1 MPEDITLVFDEY
13 TEQLL
18 FCKYFIANKLNH
30 NAEMGRCGENILI
43 QELRDR
49 FQMLEFVTGF
59 VVVDRA
65 QSPQCDILVC
75 RKTMHRRQLEG
86 GLFIVTPRD
95 CLMVIEV
102 KGNLSTTDFRDTIT
116 KNQFFKAHTETEH
129 IKLALFAYRTNI
141 AKSTLFEYFGYKY
154 KRITKAYEGQDL
166 GEPLLLD
173 NFVCLHRSVPASDDR
188 SKQFLFLKDG
198 QEPLKYVL
206 SIDYPITRS
215 FFGLIEAMQD

>member
-1 MPEDITLVFDEY
+1 MPEDITLIYDEY
-13 TEQLL
+13 EEQIL
-18 FCKYFIANKLNH
+18 FCKYLIASKLKH
-30 NAEMGRCGENILI
+30 NAEMGRCGEKFLI
-43 QELRDR
+43 EELKKR

-59 VVVDRA
+59 VVVQGI

-75 RKTMHRRQLEG
+75 RKNMHRRPLDG
-86 GLFIVTPRD
+86 DLFLVNPKD

-116 KNQFFKAHTETEH
+116 KNQFFKARTETEH

-141 AKSTLFEYFGYKY
+141 AKNTLFEYFGYKY
-154 KRITKAYEGQDL
+154 KRITKAYEGKDL
-166 GEPLLLD
+166 QEQLLLD
-173 NFVCLHRSVPASDDR
+173 NFVCLHRNTPASDDR
-188 SKQFLFLKDG
+188 NKQFLFLKDG